1 MNTDTVMLPIAKR
14 PSLLIEN
21 KQKHPALALEAL
33 ERSAHAG
40 SG

>member
-1 MNTDTVMLPIAKR
+1 MLNVAKHLLFIVEKQTKAD
-14 PSLLIEN
+14 PSPA
-21 KQKHPALALEAL
+21 PALETL

>member
-1 MNTDTVMLPIAKR
+1 MLSVAKHLLFIVEKETKAD
-14 PSLLIEN
+14 PS
-21 KQKHPALALEAL
+21 PAAALEAL